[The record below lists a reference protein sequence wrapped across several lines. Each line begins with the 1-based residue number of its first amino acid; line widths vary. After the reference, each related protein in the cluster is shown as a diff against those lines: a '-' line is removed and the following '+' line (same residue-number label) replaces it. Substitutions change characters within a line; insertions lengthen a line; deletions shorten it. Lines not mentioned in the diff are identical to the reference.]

1 MNEDTR
7 RVELTPEGLFIIGYK
22 KLTLSCIKARKTR
35 VEGKILDL
43 EREQRSH
50 EGEIKRNAKKIEEL
64 ELELATFNS
73 PEVLA
78 WIHEREKQLALK
90 RERQR
95 EQKIEANQR
104 AKAFL
109 HEYLGEEA
117 YAELM
122 KKGSLAFSG
131 RDGRSYELT
140 SKGVLLR
147 AGKRVCVI
155 HPRNLPLPD
164 FIISVLTTVKEGRL

>member
-43 EREQRSH
+43 ERDQRSH
-50 EGEIKRNAKKIEEL
+50 ESEIKRNAKKIKEL

-122 KKGSLAFSG
+122 KKGSLAFCG
-131 RDGRSYELT
+131 KDGRSYEIT
-140 SKGVLLR
+140 SKGVLYR
-147 AGKRVCVI
+147 GTKRMCVI